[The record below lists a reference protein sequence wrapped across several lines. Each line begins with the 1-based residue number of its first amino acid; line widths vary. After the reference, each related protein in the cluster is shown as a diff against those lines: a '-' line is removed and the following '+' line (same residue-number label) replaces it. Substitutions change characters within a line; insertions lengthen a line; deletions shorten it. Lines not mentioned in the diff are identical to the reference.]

1 MVHKTFYYAR
11 VSTREQNLDRQ
22 LEAFRALGANDREI
36 ITDKESG
43 KNLDRPGYQALK
55 SAMLRSGDTLYV
67 DGLDSLGSTLE
78 EIAEEW
84 RSLTKDL
91 QVDVV
96 VLDGYT
102 NLGKPLVKRIIACEG
117 DTVELDTE
125 KGLVYVNGQALEEP
139 YTAEPTYEAG
149 DMTGQI
155 TVPEGCVFVMGD
167 NRNHS
172 TDSRFS
178 DVGFVDSRD
187 ILGRVLLRIFPMDQ
201 FGGIA

>member
-1 MVHKTFYYAR
+1 MMKFGYAR
-11 VSTREQNLDRQ
+11 VFAEKPNPQWEKLVEVVGDDRFVF
-22 LEAFRALGANDREI
+22 ADRR
-36 ITDKESG
+36 TKEYER
-43 KNLDRPGYQALK
+43 KNYLFLRN
-55 SAMLRSGDTLYV
+55 MLRSGDTLYV

>member
-1 MVHKTFYYAR
+1 MKKEREQKNQNLLEWYDSLIFALIVLVVVFTFVVRVVAVSGNSMVPTLHWGDRLLIQSTFY
-11 VSTREQNLDRQ
+11 TPKK
-22 LEAFRALGANDREI
+22 G
-36 ITDKESG
+36 
-43 KNLDRPGYQALK
+43 
-55 SAMLRSGDTLYV
+55 
-67 DGLDSLGSTLE
+67 
-78 EIAEEW
+78 
-84 RSLTKDL
+84 
-91 QVDVV
+91 DVV

-117 DTVELDTE
+117 DTVGLDTE

-149 DMTGQI
+149 DMAGQV

-187 ILGRVLLRIFPMDQ
+187 ILGRVLLRIFPIGQ

>member
-1 MVHKTFYYAR
+1 MKKDREQKNQNLLEWYDSLIFALIVLVVVFTFVVRVVAVSGNSMVPTLHWGDRLLIQSTFY
-11 VSTREQNLDRQ
+11 TPKK
-22 LEAFRALGANDREI
+22 G
-36 ITDKESG
+36 
-43 KNLDRPGYQALK
+43 
-55 SAMLRSGDTLYV
+55 
-67 DGLDSLGSTLE
+67 
-78 EIAEEW
+78 
-84 RSLTKDL
+84 
-91 QVDVV
+91 DVV